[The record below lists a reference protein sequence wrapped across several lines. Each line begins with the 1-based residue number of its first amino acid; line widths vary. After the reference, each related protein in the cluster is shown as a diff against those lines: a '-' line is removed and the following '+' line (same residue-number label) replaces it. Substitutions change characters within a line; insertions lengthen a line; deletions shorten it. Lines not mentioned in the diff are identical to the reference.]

1 MFAGEELGL
10 VKFTKPFPWNITMVK
25 VFSFCLYGPPNPQYY
40 PMPMLQNIS
49 LIETHFPDWKVYLYI
64 APDVDP
70 EFLKQLAIYS
80 NVVIRPTGKLG
91 SINMFERFFAID
103 EPEVEIMMVRDA
115 DSHVHWKDRWAINQ
129 FLSNTQYNSHIIR
142 DNKEH
147 TSKMMGGLWGMRKI
161 DGLVIEDLYKLYKE
175 SPSDRGYGEDQSFLT
190 DYVYPYLWKN
200 ALVHYSNKRRLE
212 GENAVQFPFEYV
224 NEVYC
229 GRCDFDKFVDSP
241 QAPFSPE
248 KPERR
253 FRFINQKLIIKT

>member
-1 MFAGEELGL
+1 VQRSEKL
-10 VKFTKPFPWNITMVK
+10 FPEIITMVK

-40 PMPMLQNIS
+40 PIPMLQNIS
-49 LIETHFPDWKVYLYI
+49 LIETYFPDWKVYLYI

-70 EFLKQLAIYS
+70 EFLRKLAIYS

-161 DGLVIEDLYKLYKE
+161 EGLVIEDLYKLYKE

-200 ALVHYSNKRRLE
+200 ALVHYSNNRKIH
-212 GENAVQFPFEYV
+212 GENGVQFPFEYV
-224 NEVYC
+224 NELYC
-229 GRCDFDKFVDSP
+229 GRCDFENFVDFP
-241 QAPFSPE
+241 QPPFSPE

-253 FRFINQKLIIKT
+253 FKFINEKLIIKT

>member
-1 MFAGEELGL
+1 
-10 VKFTKPFPWNITMVK
+10 MVK
-25 VFSFCLYGPPNPQYY
+25 VFSFCLYGPQNRRYY
-40 PMPMLQNIS
+40 PTPILQNIY
-49 LIETHFPDWKVYLYI
+49 LVGTYFPDWKVYLYT

-70 EFLKQLAIYS
+70 EFLKQVAMYS
-80 NVVIRPTGKLG
+80 NVVIRQTGKLG

-115 DSHVHWKDRWAINQ
+115 DSHIHWKDRWAINQ
-129 FLSNTQYNSHIIR
+129 FLINTQYTSHIIR
-142 DNKEH
+142 DNIEH

-161 DGLVIEDLYKLYKE
+161 DGLVIKNLYKLYVD
-175 SPSDRGYGEDQSFLT
+175 SPIDRGYGEDQSFLT

-200 ALVHYSNKRRLE
+200 ALVHYSNNRRLE

-229 GRCDFDKFVDSP
+229 GRCELDNFDKFVDSP
-241 QAPFSPE
+241 QAPFSVE